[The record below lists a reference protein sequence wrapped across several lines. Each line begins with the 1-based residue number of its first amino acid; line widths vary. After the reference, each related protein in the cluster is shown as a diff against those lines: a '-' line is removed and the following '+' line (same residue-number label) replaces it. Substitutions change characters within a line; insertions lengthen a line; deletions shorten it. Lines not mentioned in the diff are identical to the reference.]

1 MADTQTLKLDWNW
14 EVMSSVAAFRRA
26 SGQSRDTRLVVC
38 SFIFVVVWVAV
49 TASALYVL
57 LTQVTEDKVKTAL
70 YSFEHSPTQSDDG
83 FRR

>member
-1 MADTQTLKLDWNW
+1 
-14 EVMSSVAAFRRA
+14 MSSVAAFRRA

-57 LTQVTEDKVKTAL
+57 LTQVTEDKLKTAL
-70 YSFEHSPTQSDDG
+70 YSFEHSPTPADDG

>member
-1 MADTQTLKLDWNW
+1 M
-14 EVMSSVAAFRRA
+14 
-26 SGQSRDTRLVVC
+26 C